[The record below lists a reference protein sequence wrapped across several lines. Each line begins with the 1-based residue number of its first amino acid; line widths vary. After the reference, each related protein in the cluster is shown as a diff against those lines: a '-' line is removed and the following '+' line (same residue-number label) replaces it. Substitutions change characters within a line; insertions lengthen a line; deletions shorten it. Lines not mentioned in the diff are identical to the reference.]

1 MVGVSNPVR
10 AVSSPRDTARSGGK
24 LEWPRALSLV
34 LVAVGAVGMVLPFL
48 WMLSTSLKPSG
59 SVLTLPPQLV
69 PNPPTLEAY
78 TQVAS
83 TFPILRVLFNSFAVA
98 SLTTLGQLVVC
109 SMSGYAFARF
119 RFAGRETLFLA
130 YLATLMVPFA
140 VTMTPLFI
148 IVKELGWTNS
158 YLGLVVPGVFSA
170 FGTFLMRQ
178 FFMSLPIELEE
189 AATLDGA
196 STLGTFTRVMLPL
209 CGPALAT
216 LGVLSFMASWNNFLW
231 PLLIVSD
238 RNLMTLPLA
247 LSTLQGVY
255 PGQTQWNLIM
265 AGSVITVA
273 PMVLVFLLAQRWVV
287 EGVATSGLKG

>member
-1 MVGVSNPVR
+1 MNNPAQV
-10 AVSSPRDTARSGGK
+10 TATAKTTDRSAWK
-24 LEWPRALSLV
+24 LELPNVLLFVLLV
-34 LVAVGAVGMVLPFL
+34 LGGLLMVLPFL
-48 WMLSTSLKPSG
+48 WMLSTSLKAG
-59 SVLTLPPQLV
+59 TAVLTLPPQLL

-78 TQVAS
+78 VEIVQ
-83 TFPILRVLFNSFAVA
+83 TFPMLRVLLNSIVVA
-98 SLTTLGQLVVC
+98 SLTTLGQMVVC

-119 RFAGRETLFLA
+119 RFVGRETLFLA

-148 IVKELGWTNS
+148 IVKNFGWTNS
-158 YLGLVVPGVFSA
+158 YLGLVIPGVFSA

-178 FFMSLPIELEE
+178 FFLSLPIELEE

-196 STLGTFTRVMLPL
+196 NTFGIFSRVMLPL

-216 LGVLSFMASWNNFLW
+216 LGVLGFMGSWNNFLW

-247 LSTLQGVY
+247 LATLQGVY

-265 AGSVITVA
+265 AGSVITVL
-273 PMVLVFLLAQRWVV
+273 PMLIVFLFAQRHVV
-287 EGVATSGLKG
+287 EGVANSGLKG